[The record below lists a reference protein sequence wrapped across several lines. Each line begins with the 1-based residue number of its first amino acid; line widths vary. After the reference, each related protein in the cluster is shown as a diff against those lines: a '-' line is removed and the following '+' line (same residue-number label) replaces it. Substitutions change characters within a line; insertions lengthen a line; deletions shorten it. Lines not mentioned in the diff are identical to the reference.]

1 MRDSGAT
8 ILRAAEEWRQ
18 IFDTMID
25 AVLVINTDLTITR
38 LNKAAALLF
47 KGNPKDLVGK
57 SCFQLIYGR
66 ERPCEICPHEGVSEN
81 SNHETWDEYIPH
93 LRKTMLI
100 DVSPIIEKNGTS
112 SQYIHVLRDIT
123 EIKSIKLEQEKSQ
136 LQLIQS
142 FKGIVQA
149 MGKMVEQRDPYTAG
163 HAEGVSRL
171 AVAIGS
177 QMDLDEDRIE
187 GLRVCG
193 LLHDVGKI
201 SVPAEILTKPTKLT
215 EMEFRMVKLHSSTG
229 YEILKNIDFPW
240 PVATVTLQHHERLDG
255 SGYPEGLTGEQII
268 GESRI
273 LSVADVVDAMTTHRP
288 YRPALGL
295 GVALDEIKK
304 GRGIIY
310 DHEVVD
316 ACLEV
321 MEKKEKRIMIVDDEV
336 SILSL
341 LEDFFTRI
349 GHNVLTFDS
358 PKAALQSFAEN
369 PFPIVITD
377 LNMPEMHGLELIR
390 QMKKVTTDIKIVV
403 LTGYGQKDEVIEAL
417 RLGVTDFI
425 DKPVKLKAI
434 KDAVEKS
441 SFQRLKE
448 EKVSP
453 LIKIV

>member
-1 MRDSGAT
+1 MRGSEIK

-18 IFDTMID
+18 IFDSMID
-25 AVLVINTDLTITR
+25 AVLVINRDLTITR
-38 LNKAAALLF
+38 LNKAAAQLF
-47 KGNPKDLVGK
+47 RDNPKELVGK

-66 ERPCEICPHEGVSEN
+66 ESPCDTCPHKGVSEN
-81 SNHETWDEYIPH
+81 SNNETWDEYIPH
-93 LRKTMLI
+93 LEKTMII
-100 DVSPIIEKNGTS
+100 DVSPITEGNVTS
-112 SQYIHVLRDIT
+112 SNYIHVLRDIT
-123 EIKSIKLEQEKSQ
+123 EIQSIKLEQEKSQ

-142 FKGIVQA
+142 FKGIAQA

-163 HAEGVSRL
+163 HADGVSRL
-171 AVAIGS
+171 AVAIGY
-177 QMDLDEDRIE
+177 QMGLDEDTIE

-229 YEILKNIDFPW
+229 YEILKNVDFPW
-240 PVATVTLQHHERLDG
+240 PVATVTLQHHERLNG
-255 SGYPEGLTGEQII
+255 SGYPEGLKGEQII
-268 GESRI
+268 MESRI
-273 LSVADVVDAMTTHRP
+273 LAVADVVDAMTTHRP

-310 DHEVVD
+310 DNETVD

-321 MEKKEKRIMIVDDEV
+321 IEQREKRIMIVDDEM

-341 LEDFFTRI
+341 LRDFFTRI
-349 GHNVLTFDS
+349 GHEVLTFDS
-358 PKAALQSFAEN
+358 PKAALESFVEN

-377 LNMPEMHGLELIR
+377 LNMPEMHGLELIK
-390 QMKKVTTDIKIVV
+390 QMKKVTNDIKIIV
-403 LTGYGQKDEVIEAL
+403 LTGYGQKDEVVEAL

-425 DKPVKLKAI
+425 DKPVKLKTI
-434 KDAVEKS
+434 QDAVEKS

-448 EKVSP
+448 EKVALHS
-453 LIKIV
+453 K

>member
-1 MRDSGAT
+1 MKNLEIKT
-8 ILRAAEEWRQ
+8 LKAAEEWRQ

-25 AVLVINTDLTITR
+25 AVLIINSDFTITR
-38 LNKAAALLF
+38 LNKAAASLF
-47 KGNPKDLVGK
+47 KGSPKDLVGK
-57 SCFQLIYGR
+57 PCFQLIYGR
-66 ERPCEICPHEGVSEN
+66 ESPCEICPHKGISD
-81 SNHETWDEYIPH
+81 SGNHEIRDEHIPH
-93 LRKTMLI
+93 LGKTLLI
-100 DVSPIIEKNGTS
+100 DVSPIIEKNTTS
-112 SQYIHVLRDIT
+112 SHYIHVLRDIT
-123 EIKSIKLEQEKSQ
+123 EIQSIKLEQEKSQ

-142 FKGIVQA
+142 FKGIAQA

-163 HAEGVSRL
+163 HAEGVSRF

-177 QMDLDEDRIE
+177 QMGLDEDRVE

-193 LLHDVGKI
+193 LLHDIGKI

-215 EMEFRMVKLHSSTG
+215 EMEFKMVKLHSSTG

-255 SGYPEGLTGEQII
+255 SGYPEGLKGEQII
-268 GESRI
+268 KESRI

-295 GVALDEIKK
+295 GEALHEIKR

-310 DHEVVD
+310 DSEVVD

-321 MEKKEKRIMIVDDEV
+321 IAKREKRIMIVDDEV

-341 LEDFFTRI
+341 LKDFFTRI
-349 GHNVLTFDS
+349 GHEIRTFES
-358 PKAALQSFAEN
+358 PKEALQSFTDD

-390 QMKKVTTDIKIVV
+390 QMKEVTTDIKIIV
-403 LTGYGQKDEVIEAL
+403 LTGYGRKDEVVEAL

-425 DKPVKLKAI
+425 DKPIKLKAI
-434 KDAVEKS
+434 QDAVDKS
-441 SFQRLKE
+441 SFQRLKN
-448 EKVSP
+448 EKVAF
-453 LIKIV
+453 